1 MSMYRVR
8 DDSGYELRRG
18 QYFETQE
25 DALEYAHKDI
35 GRNANRLPWFEV
47 IQDPP
52 DERGRIR
59 IHFGSTVLWVQPVE
73 RARGRWRTRS
83 EVD

>member
-1 MSMYRVR
+1 MSEYRVR
-8 DDSGYELRRG
+8 SDSGHALNNG
-18 QYFETQE
+18 NYFASEE
-25 DALEYAHKDI
+25 DALAYAHKDI
-35 GRNANRLPWFEV
+35 KKANKMAPWFEV